1 MNQETRTSKQYSMSS
16 HTESTAQKVTV
27 PYLQE
32 LKSRGQKIVMITAYD
47 YPTARVADEAGCDM
61 ILVGDSLANTALGY
75 ENTLPVTFDEMLIAT
90 KAVNRGAHRAMIV
103 ADLPFGTFQ
112 LSDEEAVRAA
122 IRFVKEG
129 GAEAVKIE
137 GGRNRYALVRQLVDN
152 GIPVMGHIG
161 LTPQS
166 VLQMGGYKVQGKSLS
181 AARKLLDDALSLET
195 AGVFALVLE
204 VIPTPLGKL
213 LTERVSIPTIGIGAG
228 VYADGQVMVISDM
241 LGLTFGKSAKFVRQY
256 TDVKTIMS
264 DAIKQYANDVRN
276 QNYPS
281 IKESYEM
288 PAEMA
293 EQIAR
298 NIGVDENEIPY
309 VIYAD

>member
-1 MNQETRTSKQYSMSS
+1 MSHQS
-16 HTESTAQKVTV
+16 ESTAPKVTV
-27 PYLQE
+27 PYLQD
-32 LKSRGQKIVMITAYD
+32 LKARGQKIVMLTAYD
-47 YPTARVADEAGCDM
+47 YPTARLADEAGCDL

-90 KAVNRGAHRAMIV
+90 KAVNRGAQRAMIV

-137 GGRNRYALVRQLVDN
+137 GGRNRFALVKQLVDN

-181 AARKLLDDALSLET
+181 AARRLLDDALSLET

-204 VIPTPLGKL
+204 VIPTLLGKL
-213 LTERVSIPTIGIGAG
+213 VTEKVAVPTIGIGAG
-228 VYADGQVMVISDM
+228 IHADGQVMVISDL
-241 LGLTFGKSAKFVRQY
+241 LGLTFGKAAKFVRHY
-256 TDVKTIMS
+256 ADVKTIMS
-264 DAIKQYANDVRN
+264 NAIQQYADDVR
-276 QNYPS
+276 QQRYPAA
-281 IKESYEM
+281 KESYEM
-288 PAEMA
+288 PAELA
-293 EQIAR
+293 DQIAR
-298 NIGVDENEIPY
+298 HIGVDENEIPY